1 MNPSQNVSSKLPAEE
16 RRAVTVEAVIALA
29 GSQNPS
35 DITTAA
41 IAKHMNLTQGA
52 LFRHF
57 PSKDSIWHSVMEWV
71 ADRLLARIDRAAAG
85 IASPL
90 SAMEAVFMSHI
101 DFVLDHPGVPRII
114 FGELQRGDATRTRQI
129 THELVQRYAEKIRN
143 HIERGKRVGE
153 IASDVDTRAAALLF
167 IGTIQGL
174 VMQSMLSGDIR
185 RIRQD
190 APGVYALYQRSL
202 RCAP

>member
-1 MNPSQNVSSKLPAEE
+1 MGIRAQHLPAEK
-16 RRAVTVEAVIALA
+16 RRTAAVEAVVFLA
-29 GSQNPS
+29 GSQNPAS
-35 DITTAA
+35 ITTSA
-41 IAKHMNLTQGA
+41 IANHMQLSHAA

-57 PSKDSIWHSVMEWV
+57 PTKDDLWEAVMSWV
-71 ADRLLARIDRAAAG
+71 AEFLLARIDRAAQD
-85 IASPL
+85 IESPL
-90 SAMEAVFMSHI
+90 AAMEAVFMSHI

-114 FGELQRGDATRTRQI
+114 FGELQRCDDTRTRQI
-129 THELVQRYAEKIRN
+129 THELVQRYAEKIRS
-143 HIERGKRVGE
+143 HIERGKRIGE
-153 IASDVDTRAAALLF
+153 IASDVDTRASALLF

>member
-1 MNPSQNVSSKLPAEE
+1 MS
-16 RRAVTVEAVIALA
+16 
-29 GSQNPS
+29 
-35 DITTAA
+35 
-41 IAKHMNLTQGA
+41 
-52 LFRHF
+52 
-57 PSKDSIWHSVMEWV
+57 WV
-71 ADRLLARIDRAAAG
+71 AEFLLARIDRAAQD
-85 IASPL
+85 IESPL
-90 SAMEAVFMSHI
+90 TAMEAVFMSHI

-202 RCAP
+202 RCAS